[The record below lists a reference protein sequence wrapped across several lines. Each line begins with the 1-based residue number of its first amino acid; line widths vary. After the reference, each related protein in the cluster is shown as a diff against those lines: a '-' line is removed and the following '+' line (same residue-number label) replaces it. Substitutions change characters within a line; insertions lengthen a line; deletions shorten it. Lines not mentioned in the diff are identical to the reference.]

1 MKNPTTNNRE
11 CIPPT
16 ANSSRPNL
24 RGRALRVARGLLAVY
39 LIIMLGMVFLETHLL
54 YPIPPLSRGNWKPT
68 AFEYEDV
75 HFESAD
81 GTKLNAWFFPNP
93 NTKRAILYC
102 HGNGEDV
109 AADGEFYAHLSHSRV
124 LNANVL
130 IFDYRGYG
138 HSEGSPT
145 EAGCIANGAA
155 AQKWLA
161 NRVGI
166 QPNEVI
172 LLGRSLGSAVA
183 TALAADNGC
192 RALILENSMPSIVSV
207 AAQHYPWLPVK
218 WIMRNRY
225 DNLERIKRYTGPM
238 WQSHGTADTLI
249 PIASA
254 RTLFDASPS
263 ENKRWIEYPN
273 LEHDD
278 PRPREYYDELA
289 AFLTTLDDSSPNLQP
304 ASK

>member
-1 MKNPTTNNRE
+1 
-11 CIPPT
+11 
-16 ANSSRPNL
+16 
-24 RGRALRVARGLLAVY
+24 
-39 LIIMLGMVFLETHLL
+39 LIVVGMMFLETHLV
-54 YPIPPLSRGNWKPT
+54 YPIPPLTRHNWKPT

-75 HFESAD
+75 YFQSAD
-81 GTKLNAWFFPNP
+81 GTKLNGWFFANP

-102 HGNGEDV
+102 HGNGEDI
-109 AADGEFYAHLSHSRV
+109 AADGDLCAHLSNSRV

-130 IFDYRGYG
+130 VFDYRGYG

-145 EAGCIANGAA
+145 EAGCIADGAA

-166 QPNEVI
+166 QPNEII
-172 LLGRSLGSAVA
+172 LMGRSLGSAVA

-192 RALILENSMPSIVSV
+192 RALILENSMPSIVSI
-207 AAQHYPWLPVK
+207 AAYQYPWLPVN
-218 WIMRNRY
+218 WVMRNRY
-225 DNLERIKRYTGPM
+225 DNMERIKRYTGPL
-238 WQSHGTADTLI
+238 WQSHGTADSLI
-249 PIASA
+249 PITAA

-273 LEHDD
+273 LDHND
-278 PRPREYYDELA
+278 PRPRKYYDELA
-289 AFLTTLDDSSPNLQP
+289 AFLTTLDDSCPKLQP